1 MYEELSDK
9 LRVKA
14 WDVKLMTGTVPM
26 TKYEITNI
34 AVAMDAMNR
43 RIRDLELTEKHLK
56 GRVPKLEEENDHL
69 ECDLRYLLQQI
80 QGPPVEQGEI
90 TVRLPDKGGLFRN
103 YFVLRPEQDPAA
115 VAALRAYAEASNNP
129 RTAWR
134 IGMMLGEMTE
144 EDEPPYQTAMDI
156 IANSLM
162 ETEKRLAAEGK

>member
-9 LRVKA
+9 LRERA
-14 WDVKLMTGTVPM
+14 WDVRLMMDTVPM
-26 TKYEITNI
+26 TKFDIIDI
-34 AVAMDAMNR
+34 AVKIDAMNR

-80 QGPPVEQGEI
+80 QGPPVEHGEI
-90 TVRLPDKGGLFRN
+90 LVRLPDKGGLSRN

-115 VAALRAYAEASNNP
+115 VAALHAYAKASNNP

-134 IGMMLGEMTE
+134 IGVLLGEMTE

-156 IANSLM
+156 IANSLA
-162 ETEKRLAAEGK
+162 EREKRLAAEGK